1 MSAARPWYAGRLMR
15 RRAMRTAVEV
25 VAVRGRAGWDP
36 VDNPKRLFPKMG
48 QVDLQGAAAL
58 EGNAGDWLAFQVV
71 DEGRPGAGQTRI
83 GAHHYLPR
91 YADMRSAGTIDTARF
106 RFAREGW
113 DGASDPGHWAV
124 RIADDRYLALQ
135 LERRKDGRL
144 RCTERSLGKILC
156 LPFDEARLLVEPGAS
171 GEQLLY
177 EPDGGA
183 PLAEYDWS
191 PGADYVAH
199 VVRALAGANDPRLP
213 ELITWLE
220 LHRDDVTGRVSAI
233 GTDHERAFEALR
245 SGELAARLAAD
256 RDVMQ
261 SYLDAVRTDPIV
273 AELVAGAV
281 ARETEQGRAAVR
293 TVLEAELADEFA
305 AKRAALLGDLE
316 AERSAAETALAECL
330 AAQEKKAAAD
340 LAARLAEQA
349 DAQASVLAAEKEAA
363 TRAADD
369 ARSEL
374 AALNEAQDEAKIALA
389 ALREQTAEQEERARV
404 ATDRAVAIAKEHRI
418 GDGHAA
424 MAPRPLVTI
433 PERKTPERVDPAE
446 LGRRIAACV
455 LLTDRGKAMMTAFTA
470 YMLAGEVPILE
481 GADVDAFILVA
492 EALIAAEGLIPF
504 DTDSTIIAPDDIWS
518 RPGSHLPSQVA
529 QAAAI
534 AGVDQTFLVQLR
546 GIERSAA
553 RVWHP
558 ALSALARRGLLPRPL
573 LLFATLQ
580 DTASEEAGALP
591 NDSCRLVIEEAV
603 LSDAFLVAP
612 SLLSRAPTAIAL
624 QLDPGEAPT
633 DLSGA
638 TKAIAELEGL
648 ALDLPAVMRVARV
661 IAEASALTPNDMSA
675 VKAIAQRFCSA
686 IGCATCASQ

>member
-1 MSAARPWYAGRLMR
+1 MSAARPWYAGRLLK
-15 RRAMRTAVEV
+15 RRAMRTPVEV
-25 VAVRGRAGWDP
+25 VAVRGRAGWDA

-48 QVDLQGAAAL
+48 QVEFLGAVAL
-58 EGNAGDWLAFQVV
+58 EGTAGDWLAFQVV
-71 DEGRPGAGQTRI
+71 DDGRPGAGQTRI

-113 DGASDPGHWAV
+113 DGASDPGHWAI

-135 LERRKDGRL
+135 LERTKDGHL

-156 LPFDEARLLVEPGAS
+156 LSFDVARLLVEPGAS
-171 GEQLLY
+171 AEQLLY

-256 RDVMQ
+256 REVMQ
-261 SYLDAVRTDPIV
+261 SYLDAVRTDPLV
-273 AELVAGAV
+273 AELVAAAV

-293 TVLEAELADEFA
+293 TALEAELADEFA
-305 AKRAALLGDLE
+305 AKRAAFLVDLE
-316 AERSAAETALAECL
+316 AERSAAETALAARL
-330 AAQEKKAAAD
+330 AAQEKEAAAE
-340 LAARLAEQA
+340 LSARLAEQA
-349 DAQASVLAAEKEAA
+349 HAQASVLAAEKEAA

-369 ARSEL
+369 ARGEL
-374 AALNEAQDEAKIALA
+374 VALSEAQEEAKHALA
-389 ALREQTAEQEERARV
+389 ALREQTADQEERAR
-404 ATDRAVAIAKEHRI
+404 AASDRAAAIVKEHRA

-424 MAPRPLVTI
+424 RALRPLATI
-433 PERKTPERVDPAE
+433 PERKSPERVDPAE

-455 LLTDRGKAMMTAFTA
+455 LLTDHGKETMTAFTA

-492 EALIAAEGLIPF
+492 ESLIAAEGLIPF

-518 RPGSHLPSQVA
+518 RPGSHLPTQVA

-534 AGVDQTFLVQLR
+534 AGDDQTFLVQLR

-558 ALSALARRGLLPRPL
+558 ALSALARRGLVPRPL

-580 DTASEEAGALP
+580 DPASEEAGALP
-591 NDSCRLVIEEAV
+591 NDSCRLVVEEAV
-603 LSDAFLVAP
+603 ISEAFLVAP
-612 SLLSRAPTAIAL
+612 SLLSRAPSATAL
-624 QLDPGEAPT
+624 RLDPGEAPA

-638 TKAIAELEGL
+638 TRAIAELGDL
-648 ALDLPAVMRVARV
+648 ALDLPTVMRVARV
-661 IAEASALTPNDMSA
+661 IAEASVLTPDNTSA
-675 VKAIAQRFCSA
+675 VEALARRFCSD
-686 IGCATCASQ
+686 IGCTKPASQ